1 MDNILGFDRSRH
13 RFTFRTS
20 KNPIMK
26 ENYIQSEGKFREF
39 MKFEKLLV
47 FVHDQEHDYDNY

>member
-1 MDNILGFDRSRH
+1 
-13 RFTFRTS
+13 
-20 KNPIMK
+20 MK